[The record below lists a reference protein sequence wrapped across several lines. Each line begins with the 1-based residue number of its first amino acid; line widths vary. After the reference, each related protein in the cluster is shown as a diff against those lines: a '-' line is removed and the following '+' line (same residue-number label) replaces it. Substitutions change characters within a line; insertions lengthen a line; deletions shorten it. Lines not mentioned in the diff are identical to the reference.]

1 MERGTM
7 KDTEKILQTASQLLE
22 QWMWKTEV
30 AHPETNRLDVRLST
44 VDDLIPIV
52 AGLRVLRLG
61 YLSAITGLDPGIE
74 IPDLEVLY
82 HFCIGEAIITLRL
95 NVPRSEG
102 HLPSLYEIIPSAESF
117 ERELQEM
124 FGIRIDGLRNPSR
137 LYLPDDWPEDV
148 YPLRKDLD
156 QNKLRSSMTLR
167 EI

>member
-1 MERGTM
+1 MN
-7 KDTEKILQTASQLLE
+7 DTEKTLEIASQLLE

-30 AHPETNRLDVRLST
+30 VHPEPHRLDVRLKT
-44 VDDLIPIV
+44 VDDLIPVV

-61 YLSAITGLDPGIE
+61 YLSAITGLDLDSE

-82 HFCIGEAIITLRL
+82 HFCTGEAVITLRL
-95 NVPRSEG
+95 NVSRSDG
-102 HLPSLYEIIPSAESF
+102 HLPSLCEIIPSAESF

-148 YPLRKDLD
+148 YPLRKDHNQD
-156 QNKLRSSMTLR
+156 TLRSYMTLR